1 VRRGPRISFGGLVWI
16 VVGVIVAASHHFLKT
31 LNTASTVCSAI
42 LAVLVWPLVLLHVHV
57 RIAI

>member
-1 VRRGPRISFGGLVWI
+1 VRISLGGLVWI
-16 VVGVIVAASHHFLKT
+16 VVGVVVAASHHFLKT

-42 LAVLVWPLVLLHVHV
+42 LAVLAWPLVLLHVHV